1 MYNIGFDMAGFIKS
15 AALSALA
22 DAKGADEKQEAE
34 ERIAEA
40 LFNNINRLLLDNV
53 PKIDSAIPDMTDMF
67 KKHLD
72 VIIPKI
78 TYDLAEKIIKD
89 FTIDEETLK
98 NMNSKFIQNIE
109 HTMLVMLS
117 SEEGKQMLSSVFSLN
132 PNMQNNNV
140 VSSEKDGEKGK
151 QMLSSVFSFKPT
163 KNSIRSAD
171 SHSSLSMTDKEIN
184 PSPNG
189 ADLNLHRFNPNN
201 NNVVSSATSENV
213 TPPDIIF
220 APFNVKN
227 DGGSHKLK
235 GKKSRSKKS
244 CKKTSFT
251 QKIYG
256 GTGESDQI
264 NKTIADSF
272 PTIIN
277 KLKKKLTDSNYDDM
291 IEEVSANLKTK
302 IGLQLKIF
310 EENFDLNNPE
320 FVELMT
326 SAMVE
331 KTQPVI
337 DDLFK
342 KMMPHQQKAL
352 SELYEKYKDVVLS
365 KGNVEPSAPVSPEQ
379 REFDKAIQL
388 SQEESKNEEIDSLA
402 KEGEQAVKDVSS
414 SAAEEINSIVNE
426 ATKVVKDVSSSSNGG
441 KKTRK
446 KRQSKKLNR

>member
-1 MYNIGFDMAGFIKS
+1 MYNIGFDM
-15 AALSALA
+15 
-22 DAKGADEKQEAE
+22 DEAKGEDEKQANE
-34 ERIAEA
+34 ERIAKA
-40 LFNNINRLLLDNV
+40 LFNNINESLLSEV
-53 PKIDSAIPDMTDMF
+53 PKICSAIPDMTDMF
-67 KKHLD
+67 KTHLD
-72 VIIPKI
+72 EIIIPKI
-78 TYDLAEKIIKD
+78 TNGLAEKIIKD

-98 NMNSKFIQNIE
+98 NMNSKFIKNIE

-140 VSSEKDGEKGK
+140 VSS
-151 QMLSSVFSFKPT
+151 S
-163 KNSIRSAD
+163 
-171 SHSSLSMTDKEIN
+171 
-184 PSPNG
+184 
-189 ADLNLHRFNPNN
+189 
-201 NNVVSSATSENV
+201 TSE
-213 TPPDIIF
+213 TPNMQNNKVSPSDTLSIVE
-220 APFNVKN
+220 PLNDSKK
-227 DGGSHKLK
+227 DGGSRKLK
-235 GKKSRSKKS
+235 SKKSRSKKL

-277 KLKKKLTDSNYDDM
+277 KLKEKLTDSDYDTM

-302 IGLQLKIF
+302 IELQLKIF

-320 FVELMT
+320 FVKLMT

-331 KTQPVI
+331 KMQPVI

-352 SELYEKYKDVVLS
+352 SDLYEKYKDVVLS

-379 REFDKAIQL
+379 REFDRAIQL
-388 SQEESKNEEIDSLA
+388 SQKESKNEEIDSIA

-426 ATKVVKDVSSSSNGG
+426 TTKVVKDVSSSSNGG

-446 KRQSKKLNR
+446 KRQSKKVNR